1 MVEVSPFTLLLFCC
15 LLVCIYLLL
24 DRKKVQARPE
34 ASQKLKRFTKN
45 TSESSITTL
54 PKISPLPF
62 RPKKVIK
69 ICLTG
74 GPGSG
79 RNTAMAKLA
88 FRLPEM
94 GYRVIAVPDAANLLM
109 EGGVNIDSLFMNQTQ
124 QIEVQLR
131 IIRLRIALEEIFTEI
146 GERCGGK
153 VVIICN
159 SGVINGSAYVS
170 QEIWQAVLD
179 ELGVTQIHLR
189 DFRYDAVVHLVTSA
203 RGAEHSYSSARAG
216 LSIEE
221 ARKIDKNLQ
230 AAYTGHPKF
239 SIIGNC
245 ESFEEKMQKMTEIV
259 FRALNIESVRQF
271 TYKLLVQV
279 KELDK
284 DLIPIIP
291 EYVKSQKI
299 FVEETFIESEQGQIS
314 RVQKRGHSDSYN
326 YLKTC
331 ETTRPDGTVETSS
344 QIITPRAYM
353 NDLEKRDRTRN
364 TVKRV
369 LICFISDENYMILDT
384 FFNSKFKG
392 SLLRIESNKKL
403 EDITV
408 PGFLETVR
416 NVQGDPGYST
426 HKLAKK
432 DWYES
437 PKV

>member
-1 MVEVSPFTLLLFCC
+1 M
-15 LLVCIYLLL
+15 
-24 DRKKVQARPE
+24 QGRPE
-34 ASQKLKRFTKN
+34 PVQKIKRFTKS
-45 TSESSITTL
+45 TSKSSISTL

-79 RNTAMAKLA
+79 KTTAMARLA

-94 GYRVIAVPDAANLLM
+94 GYRVIAVPDAAQLLM
-109 EGGVNIDSLFMNQTQ
+109 EGGVNIDNSFMNQTQ

-131 IIRLRIALEEIFTEI
+131 IVNLRIALEEIFTEI

-159 SGVINGSAYVS
+159 SGVINGSAYVG

-189 DFRYDAVVHLVTSA
+189 DFRYDSVVHLVTSA
-203 RGAEHSYSSARAG
+203 QGAEQAYSNSHTK
-216 LSIEE
+216 LSIES
-221 ARKIDKNLQ
+221 ARNIDKNLQ
-230 AAYTGHPKF
+230 SAYTGHPKF

-245 ESFEEKMQKMTEIV
+245 ESFEEKMQKMTDVV
-259 FRALNIESVRQF
+259 FRALNIQSVKQF
-271 TYKLLVQV
+271 SYKLLVNV

-291 EYVKSQKI
+291 EHFKSQKV
-299 FVEETFIESEQGQIS
+299 FVEETFIESDPGQIV

-326 YLKTC
+326 YLRTV
-331 ETTRPDGTVETSS
+331 ETVGSDGTTETSS

-353 NDLEKRDRTRN
+353 NDLEKRDRSRN

-369 LICFISDENYMILDT
+369 LICFIYDENYMILDT

-392 SLLRIESNKKL
+392 SLLRIESNKRL

-408 PGFLETVR
+408 PQFLETVR